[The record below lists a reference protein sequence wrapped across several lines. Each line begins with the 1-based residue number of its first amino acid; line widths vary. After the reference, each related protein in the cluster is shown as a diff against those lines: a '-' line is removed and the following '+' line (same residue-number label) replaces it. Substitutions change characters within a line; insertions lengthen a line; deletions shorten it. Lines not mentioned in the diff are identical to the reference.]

1 MKKLLLIVALA
12 LLAVAVVSACAPAP
26 TPVPP
31 TAVAATKAPASSSSS
46 SAVSSA
52 GSASSSVAPTAAAA
66 TKAPAA
72 SSSSSS
78 AAGNAVEIRMMW
90 YNDGNEGDVMRA
102 ILDKFQAANPGI
114 TVKMD
119 TVPYANLNTI
129 LQPQV
134 EAGSAPD
141 LARVTNLAQ
150 FQGYFLDLRPY
161 LSNAAAWEANWS
173 PAFLG
178 ALRKPDDTTGLY
190 GFPTQFTVSG
200 PFINRT
206 LFEQAGVPVPSDTS
220 DKVTWP
226 QWIDAATKVAKATNT
241 PYALAIDRSGHRLWG
256 PSLSMCAH
264 YVNGLNDKKFTVDS
278 PGFRAAANMLV
289 DWHKNK
295 LTPLDVWQGAGG
307 TYAAG
312 NTYFTN
318 GQLVFYFSGNWQISQ
333 FDQVIGNKFKWD
345 AVPNPYGD
353 CGSTG
358 MPGGAALVAFKSTKY
373 PKEVGKLVDYLTSDD
388 VLAEF
393 SAKSLFLPGSLSLSK
408 KGITYPSQNKAM
420 NVFLKEVGKLT
431 PESYYLQFNPLGQ
444 TLNPEMRDRLAQVL
458 TGELTLDD
466 AIKKIQQKMDDTAAA
481 MK

>member
-1 MKKLLLIVALA
+1 MKRIVLLTMVLVALFA
-12 LLAVAVVSACAPAP
+12 LFACAPAP
-26 TPVPP
+26 TPAPTAAPPTAAPAQPTAVPVQPTAVPPTKVPAPTPTPVPP
-31 TAVAATKAPASSSSS
+31 TAAP
-46 SAVSSA
+46 
-52 GSASSSVAPTAAAA
+52 
-66 TKAPAA
+66 K
-72 SSSSSS
+72 
-78 AAGNAVEIRMMW
+78 VELRMMW

-102 ILDKFQAANPGI
+102 ILDKFQAANPNI

-119 TVPYANLNTI
+119 TVAYANLNTI

-150 FQGYFLDLRPY
+150 FQGYFLDLRPN

-206 LFEQAGVPVPSDTS
+206 LFEQANVPVPSDTS
-220 DKVTWP
+220 DKVTWQ

-241 PYALAIDRSGHRLWG
+241 PYAVAIDRSGHRLWG
-256 PSLSMCAH
+256 PSLGMCAH
-264 YVNGLNDKKFTVDS
+264 YVNGLNDTKFTVDS
-278 PGFRAAANMLV
+278 PGMRAAANMLIG
-289 DWHKNK
+289 WHKDK
-295 LTPLDVWQGAGG
+295 ITPLDVWAGAGG

-318 GQLVFYFSGNWQISQ
+318 GQLVFYFSGNWQIGQ

-358 MPGGAALVAFKSTKY
+358 MPGGAALVAFKATKY

-444 TLNPEMRDRLAQVL
+444 TLNPEMRDRLAQVI
-458 TGELTLDD
+458 TGELSLDD
-466 AIKKIQQKMDDTAAA
+466 AIKRIQQKMDDAAAA
-481 MK
+481 MKK

>member
-1 MKKLLLIVALA
+1 MKKRILILLA
-12 LLAVAVVSACAPAP
+12 LVLVVAAMAACAPAP
-26 TPVPP
+26 TPVP
-31 TAVAATKAPASSSSS
+31 TAAP
-46 SAVSSA
+46 
-52 GSASSSVAPTAAAA
+52 PTAAPKATTAPQATQAPQPTTAPAQPTAA
-66 TKAPAA
+66 PAQPTTAPAA
-72 SSSSSS
+72 
-78 AAGNAVEIRMMW
+78 NAVELRMMW

-102 ILDKFQAANPGI
+102 ILDKFQAANTGI

-134 EAGSAPD
+134 EAGSPPD

-161 LSNAAAWEANWS
+161 LSNASAWEANWS

-206 LFEQAGVPVPSDTS
+206 LFEQANVPVPSDTS
-220 DKVTWP
+220 DKVTWQ
-226 QWIDAATKVAKATNT
+226 QWMDAAAKVAKATNT
-241 PYALAIDRSGHRLWG
+241 PYAVAIDRSGHRLWG
-256 PSLSMCAH
+256 PSLGMCAH
-264 YVNGLNDKKFTVDS
+264 YVNGLNDKKFTIDS
-278 PGFRAAANMLV
+278 PGFRAATNMLI

-295 LTPLDVWQGAGG
+295 LTDPSIWQGSGG

-312 NTYFTN
+312 NTDFTN
-318 GQLVFYFSGNWQISQ
+318 GQLVFYFSGNWQVSQ

-358 MPGGAALVAFKSTKY
+358 MPGGAALVAFKATKH
-373 PKEVGKLVDYLTSDD
+373 PKEVGKLVDYLTGDD

-393 SAKSLFLPGSLSLSK
+393 SAKALFLPGSLSLSK
-408 KGITYPSQNKAM
+408 KGITYPAQNKAM

-431 PESYYLQFNPLGQ
+431 PESYYLQFNALGQ
-444 TLNPEMRDRLAQVL
+444 TLNPEMRDRLTQVL

-466 AIKKIQQKMDDTAAA
+466 AIKRIQQKMDDTAATI
-481 MK
+481 K

>member
-1 MKKLLLIVALA
+1 
-12 LLAVAVVSACAPAP
+12 
-26 TPVPP
+26 
-31 TAVAATKAPASSSSS
+31 
-46 SAVSSA
+46 
-52 GSASSSVAPTAAAA
+52 
-66 TKAPAA
+66 
-72 SSSSSS
+72 
-78 AAGNAVEIRMMW
+78 MMW

-102 ILDKFQAANPGI
+102 ELDKFQAANPNI

-119 TVPYANLNTI
+119 VVPYANLNTI

-220 DKVTWP
+220 DKVTWQ

-241 PYALAIDRSGHRLWG
+241 PFALAIDRSGHRLWG
-256 PSLSMCAH
+256 PSLDMCAH
-264 YVNGLNDKKFTVDS
+264 YVNGLNDTKFTVDS
-278 PGFRAAANMLV
+278 PGLRTAANMLI

-295 LTPLDVWQGAGG
+295 LTDPSIWMGSGG

-312 NTYFTN
+312 NTDFTN
-318 GQLVFYFSGNWQISQ
+318 GQLVFYFSGNWQVSA
-333 FDQVIGNKFKWD
+333 FDTAIGNKFKWD

-358 MPGGAALVAFKSTKY
+358 MPGGAALVTFKTTKY
-373 PKEVGKLVDYLTSDD
+373 PKEVGKLVDFLTSDD
-388 VLAEF
+388 VLSDF
-393 SAKSLFLPGSLSLSK
+393 SAKSLFLPGALSLSK
-408 KGITYPSQNKAM
+408 KGITYPTQNKAM

-431 PESYYLQFNPLGQ
+431 PESYYLQFNALGQ
-444 TLNPEMRDRLAQVL
+444 TLNPELRDRLTQVL

-466 AIKKIQQKMDDTAAA
+466 AIKKVQQKMDDTAAA
-481 MK
+481 MKK